1 MDATLLDY
9 LKDHKLSG
17 GSGETYSHTS
27 QMLPNTGKYHLQYS
41 DMEAFWKFYCDRLWT
56 LGDGLKSGLSEKPN
70 EYMPVLADVDL
81 AFPYEE
87 GKSYDHHI
95 YTQYQLMNVVKCYMD
110 ILKYCIEDYN
120 PDHMVCFIL
129 EKKKPY
135 VSGVRVKN
143 GFHLHFP
150 F

>member
-56 LGDGLKSGLSEKPN
+56 LGGCTRGE
-70 EYMPVLADVDL
+70 
-81 AFPYEE
+81 
-87 GKSYDHHI
+87 
-95 YTQYQLMNVVKCYMD
+95 
-110 ILKYCIEDYN
+110 
-120 PDHMVCFIL
+120 
-129 EKKKPY
+129 
-135 VSGVRVKN
+135 VSGAAGRV
-143 GFHLHFP
+143 LLYDW
-150 F
+150 

>member
-70 EYMPVLADVDL
+70 EYMPVLADVIWR
-81 AFPYEE
+81 
-87 GKSYDHHI
+87 S
-95 YTQYQLMNVVKCYMD
+95 LMKRGSRMIITS
-110 ILKYCIEDYN
+110 ILN
-120 PDHMVCFIL
+120 T
-129 EKKKPY
+129 
-135 VSGVRVKN
+135 N
-143 GFHLHFP
+143 
-150 F
+150 

>member
-1 MDATLLDY
+1 MDVTLLDY

-70 EYMPVLADVDL
+70 
-81 AFPYEE
+81 
-87 GKSYDHHI
+87 DHR
-95 YTQYQLMNVVKCYMD
+95 LP
-110 ILKYCIEDYN
+110 IERKA
-120 PDHMVCFIL
+120 
-129 EKKKPY
+129 EA
-135 VSGVRVKN
+135 
-143 GFHLHFP
+143 
-150 F
+150 